1 MNLKS
6 LERKAKETLEYL
18 SNNDQ
23 SFSWNATENEYQP
36 RSMELKVKKNHT
48 ISL

>member
-1 MNLKS
+1 MINLKS

-23 SFSWNATENEYQP
+23 SFSWNVMENDDVP
-36 RSMELKVKKNHT
+36 RSV
-48 ISL
+48 